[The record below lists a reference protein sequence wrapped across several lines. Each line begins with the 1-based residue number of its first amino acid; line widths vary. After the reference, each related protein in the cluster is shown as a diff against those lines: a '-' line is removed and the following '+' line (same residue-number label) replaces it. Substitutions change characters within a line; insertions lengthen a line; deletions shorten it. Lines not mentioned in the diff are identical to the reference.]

1 MGAEVVLVPATC
13 VEAGTNVSVCDY
25 GCGETKTIP
34 VVALGH
40 KDSDTD
46 SDTLCDLCGSDLA
59 EPDEGD
65 LHEHIY
71 VLQSVEGNVGTLEC
85 NCGDTKTETYVA
97 QVAGKYYTNLAWA
110 IDNASVENVLVL
122 LEDANSEIPKKV
134 AINLNGKNATFTYD
148 NINNVTILSPKGEG
162 TLEVTANGKTVV
174 FGEKVVADN
183 LLPVAVAY
191 TKTGA
196 TYSEVDVYSA
206 EGLVW
211 AGETD
216 LRTNEADKG
225 TINIMTN
232 LDMTGLAY
240 YPINNMFITIDGN
253 GNTISNLDCLNDDYS
268 GKSGFLGYGGA
279 CTIKDLTLHNVKA
292 TGTQVGAFAGG
303 AEALKLEN
311 CKLSGHVELTWE
323 QNPADA
329 SYQEEYSGIGTVA
342 GISVGIT
349 LSSVDIST
357 AEIIIDMRG
366 MDTLAVKASS
376 FPIVGYLPETKYSSP
391 DITGV
396 NQNGAKIT
404 ILYDG
409 LTQTEDEEGNDLFTV
424 SSGDGLATL
433 MDMVGLAGVGDQ
445 GVVFEKAAKIDMS
458 KHDWT
463 PIKVDGYHGADIM
476 TFEGNGATITGL
488 TAPLFAGGF
497 AGGSGIVIKDLTIAD
512 SEITSANS
520 QGIGAFVECADSM
533 DEITLI
539 NCHLLN
545 SKIIINGESRVGGL
559 VGWTA
564 GYNKQNDGPVD
575 SYITLEDCSVI
586 GCELKAEGSVGGL
599 IGHAGANAA
608 TFTTITNCIV
618 KDNTLTSTDSGWRV
632 GVVVGTAHVG
642 ELIINNIDESGNT
655 FEQAGMTQPDEQ
667 SNLYGSF
674 IPVTTGLMVIDG
686 EYFVSNSDAL
696 EEALSLETEEIVVIL
711 AADITLAGGTSTT
724 YGGANTQTITING
737 NGHKLTYSDSY
748 RTYIKLTNPDGKLV
762 LSNMKLYR
770 ETTNTNTHYH
780 NNNMQFCCD
789 VEMNDVEFNKG
800 IMLDGGITAVL
811 NEVKIPKNTVGTYA
825 LFIFAG
831 SEVTLDGC
839 TITSAT
845 GIDGRGIKIVDEDMT
860 GTIPST
866 KLSVSNTKFTTASK
880 AAVLVGSKGGADI
893 AWGTGNDI
901 SGVAKDSTNAVWVDE
916 DYAAYYNKVTVT
928 GCTMVQEGL
937 FVVTDDNQDGCQ
949 DDFQEAISN
958 GKKVIS
964 LPEGTYTLKNTA
976 AAGKTLTIV
985 GTEDTKISVTDGLT
999 YAVGA
1004 TVAFDG
1010 VTILSEPEGA
1020 GYTNGFAD
1028 FKYATFNNC
1037 VINGTLGLDFSCE
1050 FNGCTFNVDGNYYN
1064 VWTWGAGTVTF
1075 NDCTFNCDG
1084 KALLVYAN
1092 VLDNGNNKQTVNING
1107 CTFNDL
1113 GDDTVTGK
1121 AAIEITNTYND
1132 PEVRTYDVIITNIKV
1147 NGFAQSV
1154 PGAGDFNAAYGSVEG
1169 SDIGTKVWGNKCK
1182 LPNTQIN
1189 VMIDG
1194 VDVY

>member
-1 MGAEVVLVPATC
+1 MKKKFAILLALFLIAVVCSAGCIDPEDPVDPIDPVDPVDPVDPITPVDPVDPVVPTEEYSVMFMLNYGDAGAYTAETVKAGETVSKPASPTRSGYTFNGWFTAAEGGAAYDFTQPVNADVTLYAQWKKKSSSSSGGSSAPSTPTTPDTSCSHNWGVGDGWVEVNPATCTAPGLKERVCTLCSESETQEIPKLNHNMGAEVVLVPATC

-632 GVVVGTAHVG
+632 GVVVGTA
-642 ELIINNIDESGNT
+642 NNGQVKIEKITSENNVLTQGDESAPEG
-655 FEQAGMTQPDEQ
+655 Q
-667 SNLYGSF
+667 SNLYGRF
-674 IPVTTGLMVIDG
+674 VPAGTGTLVIDG
-686 EYFVSNSDAL
+686 VGIIIGGITYTMNEDGTKTYTTSETTELSD
-696 EEALSLETEEIVVIL
+696 L
-711 AADITLAGGTSTT
+711 AAMTKEVEAGDTIILNADVSGDAATT
-724 YGGANTQTITING
+724 APYG
-737 NGHKLTYSDSY
+737 
-748 RTYIKLTNPDGKLV
+748 
-762 LSNMKLYR
+762 
-770 ETTNTNTHYH
+770 
-780 NNNMQFCCD
+780 
-789 VEMNDVEFNKG
+789 NKYG
-800 IMLDGGITAVL
+800 VKLDGGILDGNGNELSIECYGDDYGIMTSGGTIKNLKIEDGCRAVMIMYPTENVIL
-811 NEVKIPKNTVGTYA
+811 DNVNIGGDGVLYPINTGEEGSNPVKLIVTNSVLAGWTSYGDGVISSASFTNVTFKQGTYYNNIYGRVLKPYANTILTDCKFMEHMNLDLSALVTGNTVTIKNCTVNGQEVN
-825 LFIFAG
+825 AG
-831 SEVTLDGC
+831 VF
-839 TITSAT
+839 
-845 GIDGRGIKIVDEDMT
+845 
-860 GTIPST
+860 TIPSSDAEYDT
-866 KLSVSNTKFTTASK
+866 ALFT
-880 AAVLVGSKGGADI
+880 
-893 AWGTGNDI
+893 
-901 SGVAKDSTNAVWVDE
+901 VD
-916 DYAAYYNKVTVT
+916 
-928 GCTMVQEGL
+928 
-937 FVVTDDNQDGCQ
+937 
-949 DDFQEAISN
+949 
-958 GKKVIS
+958 
-964 LPEGTYTLKNTA
+964 LPSWA
-976 AAGKTLTIV
+976 
-985 GTEDTKISVTDGLT
+985 
-999 YAVGA
+999 
-1004 TVAFDG
+1004 
-1010 VTILSEPEGA
+1010 VTI
-1020 GYTNGFAD
+1020 
-1028 FKYATFNNC
+1028 
-1037 VINGTLGLDFSCE
+1037 
-1050 FNGCTFNVDGNYYN
+1050 
-1064 VWTWGAGTVTF
+1064 
-1075 NDCTFNCDG
+1075 NDC
-1084 KALLVYAN
+1084 
-1092 VLDNGNNKQTVNING
+1092 
-1107 CTFNDL
+1107 
-1113 GDDTVTGK
+1113 
-1121 AAIEITNTYND
+1121 
-1132 PEVRTYDVIITNIKV
+1132 II
-1147 NGFAQSV
+1147 F
-1154 PGAGDFNAAYGSVEG
+1154 E
-1169 SDIGTKVWGNKCK
+1169 
-1182 LPNTQIN
+1182 
-1189 VMIDG
+1189 
-1194 VDVY
+1194 